1 MKKIFE
7 LLFIALLVISCGDID
22 NFDAPNCTISGQIID
37 AETGEPFQARIGD
50 ASLVVRAYEINPQYP
65 NPQEYNMPIMQDGTF
80 RSTGF
85 FASTYK
91 LLPYSIPAIVN
102 DEDAVEVSTSPG
114 KPGQAI
120 LKCIPYLRIKLEV
133 EENMLYFT
141 ITKPAQVT
149 FSGNLMSITI
159 MRGSTPLLN
168 DANCFPDDATR
179 ISYSPEDKDF
189 SQAALLGKRIAVPME
204 KFVNPLETERI
215 QPGEYYFR
223 VCAAITNA
231 VPNANNFSAAVK
243 GIYTGPKK

>member
-1 MKKIFE
+1 MKKIIG
-7 LLFIALLVISCGDID
+7 LLFVTLLIVSCGDID
-22 NFDAPNCTISGQIID
+22 NLDVPSCTISGQVVD

-50 ASLVVRAYEINPQYP
+50 GSIVVRAYEVNPQYP

-85 FASTYK
+85 FPSTYK
-91 LLPYSIPAIVN
+91 LVPYSIPAIVN
-102 DEDAVEVSTSPG
+102 NEDTIEVSTSQG
-114 KPGQAI
+114 KPGEAI
-120 LKCIPYLRIKLEV
+120 LECIPYLRIKLET

-141 ITKPAQVT
+141 ITKPEQVT
-149 FSGNLMSITI
+149 FTGELISITI

-168 DANCFPDDATR
+168 DANCSPDNATR

-189 SQAALLGKRIAVPME
+189 SQKSLLGKKIAVPME
-204 KFVNPLETERI
+204 QFVNPIETERI

-223 VCAAITNA
+223 VCAAIKNA

-243 GIYTGPKK
+243 GKYTGPKK